1 MTFLQVFSKNI
12 TNVYLLNE
20 DNSVHGYFSK
30 FEKYPNIVS
39 TNEILTIAI
48 SPIMNSY
55 ELNYNNP
62 LYVDVNN
69 LNIINYIQIYDTN
82 NPSYVEVF
90 TRIIPNNFFFQIN
103 TLSLI
108 KRYVVP
114 YLEPQIIYQSYNVGF
129 NDKIK
134 NFRIVCDKYNNITK
148 KVQEKGHHKRHH
160 TRHHKRQNISI
171 IPSGVIIKEDK

>member
-62 LYVDVNN
+62 LYVDVIN

-82 NPSYVEVF
+82 NPSNVEVF
-90 TRIIPNNFFFQIN
+90 TRIIPNDFFFQIN

-108 KRYVVP
+108 KRYVIP
-114 YLEPQIIYQSYNVGF
+114 YLVPHIIYQTNNDSFNEKINNFNIICDKYN
-129 NDKIK
+129 NS
-134 NFRIVCDKYNNITK
+134 CDKYNNICNK
-148 KVQEKGHHKRHH
+148 KNNMVSKK
-160 TRHHKRQNISI
+160 KYNKSI
-171 IPSGVIIKEDK
+171 IPSGVLVKEPK